1 MKDIKLYTK
10 QAIEKLTQ
18 LGETKDTKVKEL
30 KDLIGKKTNVKVGL
44 IEVVTTITEEDIQER
59 INDINIDYSKQAEP
73 VYEELIRTLNDSE
86 KEAKQEYYA
95 AEPVA
100 TVEQRLV
107 VADIVKAYKE
117 DTNNALNK
125 HEVFME
131 TLEEHISNQTV
142 KALPYILSLKELVPD
157 VDIEPYLMRVAPN
170 MAAAKEKMQN
180 VKDANTQFRLYE
192 LREEGK
198 KPNLTVSD
206 KIRIKREYYELGGNP
221 NTDLHI

>member
-192 LREEGK
+192 NCTKTFHSFLLPKMRLLR
-198 KPNLTVSD
+198 LVALSLSRHD
-206 KIRIKREYYELGGNP
+206 
-221 NTDLHI
+221 